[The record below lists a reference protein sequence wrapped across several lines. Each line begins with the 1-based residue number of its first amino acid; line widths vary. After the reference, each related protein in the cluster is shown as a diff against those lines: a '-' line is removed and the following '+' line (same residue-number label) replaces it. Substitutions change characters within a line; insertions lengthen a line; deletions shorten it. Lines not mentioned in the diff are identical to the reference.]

1 MKHFLR
7 VYALGLL
14 TATLVFTI
22 YYLFFNEPE
31 IQFVEEELSEAEM
44 ITTLEAFGYYIY
56 EDDPLESIDEEE
68 IESTQP
74 EQDEV
79 NDEIP
84 EVNDE
89 NEIVD
94 SVDENELSNDSFIL
108 TIEEGMTITEVADIL
123 ILEEIIEDRD
133 ELANYLIE
141 NDYGTNI
148 QIGEFELTKD
158 MSLAE
163 VVETIA
169 RTNN

>member
-84 EVNDE
+84 EVKDRKSTRLN
-89 NEIVD
+89 
-94 SVDENELSNDSFIL
+94 SSH
-108 TIEEGMTITEVADIL
+108 VA
-123 ILEEIIEDRD
+123 
-133 ELANYLIE
+133 
-141 NDYGTNI
+141 
-148 QIGEFELTKD
+148 
-158 MSLAE
+158 
-163 VVETIA
+163 
-169 RTNN
+169 

>member
-22 YYLFFNEPE
+22 YYLFFYEPE
-31 IQFVEEELSEAEM
+31 IQFIEEELSESEM
-44 ITTLEAFGYYIY
+44 ITALEAFGYYIY
-56 EDDPLESIDEEE
+56 EDNPLESIDEEDS
-68 IESTQP
+68 ESTQLD
-74 EQDEV
+74 QDED
-79 NDEIP
+79 NDEIT
-84 EVNDE
+84 EVDDT
-89 NEIVD
+89 NEIEN

-108 TIEEGMTITEVADIL
+108 IIEEGMTITEVADIL

-148 QIGEFELTKD
+148 QIGEFELTED